1 MFDWQVGVA
10 IVGGILVVAALAA
23 VLASRSERKDAVTAW
38 DAGFAKSDKTGLAG
52 KEGIYLGHEPKTDT
66 ILHYN
71 GDRHIMTL
79 GPNGSGKSMRLLYE
93 NLMTLRD
100 WSLLVIDPKGEL
112 AALTGAERAKHGKV
126 VYLNP
131 YRVRGLPSHGFNPVA
146 TLDPSQDN
154 FLDDAMGLAEAMIR
168 IEKDEKEPHWA
179 QSAQDLVCALIMYAA
194 LQPAPQTKDDPDNR
208 NFAFVRSCLGQSMID
223 FKDTVREMRRI
234 GIERE
239 WDELSIKASRF
250 QDITPESRELTSI
263 ISNAVTQT
271 RWLDSRPV
279 KADTSKGMIDFA
291 AMKTEPTTIYLIL
304 PANRLATQS
313 TWLRLVITCC
323 LQKLIRDAV
332 PGRVPVML
340 MLDEFAN
347 LGHLPMIENT
357 MALMR
362 GYGVKMWSVFQDLS
376 QLKAIY
382 GERWES
388 FISNAGVVQAFAPQD
403 IQTAAYLSERSG
415 LTAREHTNW
424 SWSGRSPSFSGNQQG
439 MPLLLPQ
446 AVRGLGNGETVI
458 FSHVANGPVRAFAP
472 FPTLPTS

>member
-10 IVGGILVVAALAA
+10 ILVGILVVVALAA
-23 VLASRSERKDAVTAW
+23 LVVSRSESKDAVSAW

-52 KEGIYLGHEPKTDT
+52 KEGIYLGRDPNTDT
-66 ILHYN
+66 VLHYN
-71 GDRHIMTL
+71 HDRHIMTL

-93 NLMTLRD
+93 NLMTLRH

-112 AALTGAERAKHGKV
+112 AALTGAARTKFGKV
-126 VYLNP
+126 IYLNP
-131 YRVRGLPSHGFNPVA
+131 YGVRGLPSHGFNPVA
-146 TLDPSQDN
+146 TLDPGIEN
-154 FLDDAMGLAEAMIR
+154 FIDDAMGLAEAMIR
-168 IEKDEKEPHWA
+168 INPDAKEPHWA
-179 QSAQDLVCALIMYAA
+179 ESAQDLVCALLMYAA
-194 LQPAPQTKDDPDNR
+194 MLGGGKNTL
-208 NFAFVRSCLGQSMID
+208 AFVRQCLGMSGAEMID
-223 FKDTVREMRRI
+223 TVTAMRTLGVARN
-234 GIERE
+234 IE
-239 WDELSIKASRF
+239 ELSIKAARF
-250 QDITPESRELTSI
+250 VDINPDNRELTSI
-263 ISNAVTQT
+263 ISTAMTQT

-279 KADTSKGMIDFA
+279 KADTSKGVIDFA
-291 AMKTEPTTIYLIL
+291 AMKSEPMTIYLIL

-332 PGRVPVML
+332 PGEVPVML

-382 GERWES
+382 GARWES

-415 LTAREHTNW
+415 LTAREHSNW
-424 SWSGRSPSFSGNQQG
+424 SWSGRAPSFSGSQQG

-446 AVRGLGNGETVI
+446 AVRGLGDGETVI
-458 FSHVANGPVRAFAP
+458 FSHVANGPVRAFLP
-472 FPTLPTS
+472 FPSLP